1 MQKYERDNE
10 EYYKAEE
17 VEDKINML
25 EDALADVN
33 EDNSILKAT
42 SDILENEVLQLKG
55 VLKEIRDTAR
65 AALL

>member
-33 EDNSILKAT
+33 EDNSTLETTIADLQDRVSELT
-42 SDILENEVLQLKG
+42 SVLE
-55 VLKEIRDTAR
+55 EIQQTAR